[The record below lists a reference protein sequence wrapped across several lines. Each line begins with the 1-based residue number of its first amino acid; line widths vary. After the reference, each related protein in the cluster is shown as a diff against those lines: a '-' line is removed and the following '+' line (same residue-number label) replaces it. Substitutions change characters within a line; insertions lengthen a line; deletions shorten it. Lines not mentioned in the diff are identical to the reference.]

1 MFEVLAVVTLGV
13 AVALGLFDP
22 AVFVVMLCAVA
33 FLNAALTACAILLD
47 DIQSRTYRV
56 RDLVRVLLLAPLD
69 LVLYRPIIAWARLKG
84 TWGFLRGDKAWHKF
98 ERNVRVPA

>member
-47 DIQSRTYRV
+47 DLQSRTYRV
-56 RDLVRVLLLAPLD
+56 RDLARMLVLAPLD
-69 LVLYRPIIAWARLKG
+69 LVLYRPIII
-84 TWGFLRGDKAWHKF
+84 
-98 ERNVRVPA
+98 